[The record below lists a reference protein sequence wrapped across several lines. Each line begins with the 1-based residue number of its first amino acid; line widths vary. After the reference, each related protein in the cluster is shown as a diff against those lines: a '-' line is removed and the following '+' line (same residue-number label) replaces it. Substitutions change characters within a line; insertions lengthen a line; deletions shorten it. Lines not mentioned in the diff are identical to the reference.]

1 MKLIIPEY
9 VTNENVRNINYKSKD
24 FNAALYEKFRTKDP
38 ESITHSILSEANL
51 ISG

>member
-9 VTNENVRNINYKSKD
+9 VTNENVRDFNKAKD
-24 FNAALYEKFRTKDP
+24 FNSKLVEKFRTKDP
-38 ESITHSILSEANL
+38 ESITHSILNEANL